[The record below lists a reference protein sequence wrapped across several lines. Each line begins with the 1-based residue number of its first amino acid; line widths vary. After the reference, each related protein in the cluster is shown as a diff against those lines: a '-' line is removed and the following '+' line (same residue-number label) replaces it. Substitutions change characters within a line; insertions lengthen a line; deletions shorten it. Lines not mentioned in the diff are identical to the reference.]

1 MPAIVDV
8 RITGEIN
15 EIYYLEIHRS
25 VLCSYPFDAV
35 YDVLNQDELWFTRCN
50 VRNVVGTMEDSRLP
64 SISSSILW
72 FYISA
77 YRMGYFNSCEI
88 YLSLFRAWCAWD
100 DMVVFYSS
108 CDWWHH

>member
-64 SISSSILW
+64 SIVFEESNYIIHQLIEQILD
-72 FYISA
+72 
-77 YRMGYFNSCEI
+77 C
-88 YLSLFRAWCAWD
+88 
-100 DMVVFYSS
+100 
-108 CDWWHH
+108 